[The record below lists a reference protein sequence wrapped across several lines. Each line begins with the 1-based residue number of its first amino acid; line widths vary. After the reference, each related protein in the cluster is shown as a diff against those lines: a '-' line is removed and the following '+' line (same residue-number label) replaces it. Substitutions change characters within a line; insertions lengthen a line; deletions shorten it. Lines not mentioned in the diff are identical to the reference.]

1 MLAGLGAQAALA
13 VADRQGAALQA
24 RFEARRDI
32 QAEVAAFRERAPRI
46 ADVDALLKDRRALTM
61 VLEAFQIESE
71 IDKRGILRKI
81 LTEDPT
87 EQASLANRLTDRR
100 WRQLAAAFAP
110 RQGQAPLGD
119 PALLDRIVKNALTN
133 RYEKAMGEANP
144 GLREALYFRRVAAQ
158 ATTVPQVMADS
169 ALLAV
174 TRGAL
179 GLPEQFGLLS
189 FEQQRDLV
197 TRRLDLSALQDPKE
211 VKRMAQRYL
220 AQAQPATPSSPVLSL
235 FGGSSGTGGIASL
248 ATLRFSRSA

>member
-1 MLAGLGAQAALA
+1 
-13 VADRQGAALQA
+13 
-24 RFEARRDI
+24 
-32 QAEVAAFRERAPRI
+32 
-46 ADVDALLKDRRALTM
+46 
-61 VLEAFQIESE
+61 
-71 IDKRGILRKI
+71 
-81 LTEDPT
+81 
-87 EQASLANRLTDRR
+87 
-100 WRQLAAAFAP
+100 
-110 RQGQAPLGD
+110 
-119 PALLDRIVKNALTN
+119 
-133 RYEKAMGEANP
+133 
-144 GLREALYFRRVAAQ
+144 
-158 ATTVPQVMADS
+158 MADS

-220 AQAQPATPSSPVLSL
+220 AQAQPAAPSSPVLSL

>member
-13 VADRQGAALQA
+13 VVERQGAALQA
-24 RFEARRDI
+24 RFEERRDI
-32 QAEVAAFRERAPRI
+32 QADVAAFREKAPGF
-46 ADVDALLKDRRALTM
+46 ADVEALLKDRRALTM
-61 VLEAFQIESE
+61 VLEAFQLESE

-87 EQASLANRLTDRR
+87 GETALANRLTDRR
-100 WRQLAAAFAP
+100 WRELAAAFAP
-110 RQGQAPLGD
+110 RQGQPPLGD
-119 PALLDRIVKNALTN
+119 ATLVDSLVQKALTN
-133 RYEKAMGEANP
+133 RYEKAMGESNP

-158 ATTVPQVMADS
+158 ATSVPQLMGDS

-179 GLPEQFGLLS
+179 GLPEQFGLLEY
-189 FEQQRDLV
+189 EQQRDV
-197 TRRLDLSALQDPKE
+197 ITRRLDIASLQDPKE

-220 AQAQPATPSSPVLSL
+220 AQSQAAAPSNPVLSL
-235 FGGSSGTGGIASL
+235 FDNSGGAGGLAAL